1 MRKFVSVVLGLALVA
16 PLVVTTQGCSSSAKK
31 KSKAAAPKTVAAA
44 EAAKEKTGA
53 VALGS
58 KDKATTKPEEG
69 GKPCT
74 ADLENLGFCATE
86 ATIVFCSAGV
96 WHELSCPALGT
107 GTDICAAE
115 GAVVDCF
122 PAGETE

>member
-1 MRKFVSVVLGLALVA
+1 MRKLVSVVLSLALIA

-31 KSKAAAPKTVAAA
+31 KSKAGAPKTEAAA

-58 KDKATTKPEEG
+58 KDKGTTKPEEG

-74 ADLENLGFCATE
+74 ADIENLGFCPTE
-86 ATIVFCSAGV
+86 SSIVFCSAGV

-107 GTDICAAE
+107 GTDICAAD
-115 GAVVDCF
+115 GAVVDCV
-122 PAGETE
+122 PAGEAE